1 MIYSG
6 DFWGFF
12 VRNVTPQHLVY
23 GKSTPGESPDAYF
36 QFSLTSTAEADHE
49 GDGCLMEH
57 CAERFVQCSPFAT
70 SNSNKTPD
78 QQKE

>member
-1 MIYSG
+1 MVTFG
-6 DFWGFF
+6 VFF
-12 VRNVTPQHLVY
+12 VKNVTPQHMVC
-23 GKSTPGESPDAYF
+23 GESIPGESPDADF

-57 CAERFVQCSPFAT
+57 CAERFVQYSPFAT